1 MNPCRTNR
9 QLCSIMKHF
18 PCRSGYWVWDRIR
31 RYPVACRE
39 KPAITKLA
47 FVFEANVL
55 LKQQALQKYTCRTT
69 NPIKVLHCA
78 SIWRFYCQRGSID
91 TAIKRWWRH
100 NVTAGPFLWKIKT
113 LPCYF
118 VSINHSWLTNLTIT
132 QINVNINCYIYGRP
146 LDHLTLEFHSLLSY
160 FWPVH

>member
-1 MNPCRTNR
+1 
-9 QLCSIMKHF
+9 MKHF

-39 KPAITKLA
+39 KPAITKPA
-47 FVFEANVL
+47 FGFEANVL

-132 QINVNINCYIYGRP
+132 EIDVNIKCRLKIVIFMEGRWTVYNTRVP
-146 LDHLTLEFHSLLSY
+146 FIAQ
-160 FWPVH
+160 FWILHEMRFVL